1 VVICSGKI
9 YFDLVDAREK
19 TKNDKVVFIRLEQIY
34 PFPVKSLGKEL
45 KRYAKNADIYWCQEE
60 PKNMGAWN
68 TVNHYINRTLE
79 IINFT
84 KKNVEYIGR
93 KPSASTATGNLNKH
107 LAQQKEIL
115 EKVVGK
121 IN

>member
-1 VVICSGKI
+1 MQIFTGVKKSQKI
-9 YFDLVDAREK
+9 WV
-19 TKNDKVVFIRLEQIY
+19 
-34 PFPVKSLGKEL
+34 PGSS
-45 KRYAKNADIYWCQEE
+45 
-60 PKNMGAWN
+60 
-68 TVNHYINRTLE
+68 VNHYINRSN
-79 IINFT
+79 IFVNFINVFA
-84 KKNVEYIGR
+84 VIGR